1 MHGGRHET
9 EIKQMAAA
17 YKLASCDHYIINNE
31 EVLFTPA
38 GINYFAPYFSKL
50 GIDIRTVDTTRKLIF
65 AKRLIRPLLI
75 EEIEH
80 ELVALPRTLER
91 RWLLS
96 LLQSDMKEFERLGKL
111 IERRSITQMRLVNF

>member
-1 MHGGRHET
+1 MHGGRHDT
-9 EIKQMAAA
+9 EIKPMAAA
-17 YKLASCDHYIINNE
+17 YKLASCDHYIIKNE
-31 EVLFTPA
+31 EVLFTSA
-38 GINYFAPYFSKL
+38 GINYFVPYFNRL

-65 AKRLIRPLLI
+65 AKRLIRPLII

-96 LLQSDMKEFERLGKL
+96 LLQSDMKEFERLGQL

>member
-1 MHGGRHET
+1 MHGGRHDT
-9 EIKQMAAA
+9 EIKQMSA

-31 EVLFTPA
+31 EVVFTPA
-38 GINYFAPYFSKL
+38 GINYFAPYFNRL
-50 GIDIRTVDTTRKLIF
+50 GIDVHTVDTTRKLIF

-91 RWLLS
+91 RWLIS
-96 LLQSDMKEFERLGKL
+96 LLQSDMKEFERLGQL